1 VFDKLLNRM
10 WEKIRR
16 REYVMTV
23 HAEEEM
29 ADDGFTIFD
38 VERTVLTGK
47 ITERQKDRLT
57 SESKYLVKGNVL
69 SGRQSVV
76 VAKFGFTGKL
86 VFITVYRK

>member
-1 VFDKLLNRM
+1 MFDKILNRM
-10 WEKIRR
+10 RGKIRER
-16 REYVMTV
+16 QYIMTV

-38 VERTVLTGK
+38 IERIVLMGR
-47 ITERQKDRLT
+47 IIERQKDRQT
-57 SESKYLVKGNVL
+57 GESKYLVRGDVF
-69 SGRQSVV
+69 SGRQAVV

>member
-1 VFDKLLNRM
+1 MFDKVLNRM
-10 WEKIRR
+10 REKIRQ

-38 VERTVLTGK
+38 IERVVLTGK
-47 ITERQKDRLT
+47 IMERQRDRQT
-57 SESKYLVKGNVL
+57 AESKYLVRGDVF
-69 SGRQSVV
+69 SGRQAVV